1 MKLLGQSSLIRKDGH
16 GSASHRDDR
25 QHQGSRELGWR
36 GKVNSGESLINV
48 VNLEQAQDAERLNQ
62 KVSGQGQVFDRHLP
76 QMVYHR
82 RTGET

>member
-1 MKLLGQSSLIRKDGH
+1 MRPIIAHHDRLVATLII
-16 GSASHRDDR
+16 
-25 QHQGSRELGWR
+25 E
-36 GKVNSGESLINV
+36 NSVGESLINV